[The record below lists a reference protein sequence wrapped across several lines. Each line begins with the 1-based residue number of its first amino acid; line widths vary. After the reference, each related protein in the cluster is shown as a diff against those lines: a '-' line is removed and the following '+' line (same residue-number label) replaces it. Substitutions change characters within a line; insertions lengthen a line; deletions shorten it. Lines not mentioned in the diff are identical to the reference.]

1 MMNRLAL
8 YAFVLVGI
16 AICPRPCFSADKE
29 RPYVVI
35 HHQGDF
41 GCHTFRIPGI
51 AKTNDGTLLAVYD
64 MRYTS
69 RRDLQAHIDIGLS
82 RSTDGGQTWERPR
95 PIMDMGEYGG
105 LPQDQNGCSDPNIL
119 IDAGTGEIL
128 VTALWTHAKPGTHQW
143 KDGGSEP
150 GIDPAQSSQFM
161 AVRSNDDGKTWT
173 KPENLTSQLKNPS
186 WFLFAPAPGNGI
198 TLSNGTLVIPTQGR
212 DANGL
217 PFSNLTWSDNHGKT
231 WTVSSPARSDTTE
244 SAVVELSDGSLML
257 NSRDN
262 RNRQDKS
269 KTNGRAVSVTSDLG
283 DHWTIHE
290 SDHGALPEP
299 VCMARLI
306 SHQLDDGRSVLFFSN
321 PHHTSKRKKMTV
333 QMSLDDGATWNK
345 QILLDQDGGAY
356 SSLVMVDHDTLGI
369 LYESSRADLIFQTID
384 LKEFGL

>member
-1 MMNRLAL
+1 
-8 YAFVLVGI
+8 
-16 AICPRPCFSADKE
+16 
-29 RPYVVI
+29 
-35 HHQGDF
+35 
-41 GCHTFRIPGI
+41 
-51 AKTNDGTLLAVYD
+51 
-64 MRYTS
+64 
-69 RRDLQAHIDIGLS
+69 
-82 RSTDGGQTWERPR
+82 
-95 PIMDMGEYGG
+95 MDMGEYGG

-198 TLSNGTLVIPTQGR
+198 TLSNGTLVIPPQGR

-299 VCMARLI
+299 VCMASLI

-333 QMSLDDGATWNK
+333 QMSLDDGTTWAK
-345 QILLDQDGGAY
+345 QILLDEEGGAY
-356 SSLVMVDHDTLGI
+356 SSLVMVDDNTLGI
-369 LYESSRADLIFQTID
+369 LYESSRADLVFQTIQ

>member
-8 YAFVLVGI
+8 NAFMLVGI
-16 AICPRPCFSADKE
+16 AIYPQSCFSADNE
-29 RPYVVI
+29 RPYIAI
-35 HHQGDF
+35 HRQGDF

-51 AKTNDGTLLAVYD
+51 AKTNDGTLLGVYD

-82 RSTDGGQTWERPR
+82 RSTDGGQTWESPR

-119 IDAGTGEIL
+119 IDTATGEIL

-143 KDGGSEP
+143 RADGSEP

-161 AVRSNDDGKTWT
+161 VVRSHDDGKTWT
-173 KPENLTSQLKNPS
+173 KPENWTAQLKDPT

-212 DANGL
+212 DANGT
-217 PFSNLTWSDNHGKT
+217 PFSNVMWSDNHGKT
-231 WTVSSPARSDTTE
+231 WTVSSPARSNTTE
-244 SAVVELSDGSLML
+244 SAVVELPDGSLML

-283 DHWTIHE
+283 DHWTIHG
-290 SDHGALPEP
+290 SDHSALPEP
-299 VCMARLI
+299 VCMASLI

-321 PHHTSKRKKMTV
+321 PHHTSKRKQMTV
-333 QMSLDDGATWNK
+333 QMSLDDGATWVK
-345 QILLDQDGGAY
+345 QILLDKEGGAY
-356 SSLVMVDHDTLGI
+356 SSLVMVDDNTLGI
-369 LYESSRADLIFQTID
+369 LYESSRADLVFQTIQ

>member
-8 YAFVLVGI
+8 YAFVLVDI
-16 AICPRPCFSADKE
+16 AICPQLCFSADNE

-35 HHQGDF
+35 HRQGDF

-290 SDHGALPEP
+290 SDHGVLPEP
-299 VCMARLI
+299 VCMASLI

-333 QMSLDDGATWNK
+333 QMSLDDGVTWNK

>member
-16 AICPRPCFSADKE
+16 AICPQLCFSADNE

-35 HHQGDF
+35 HRQGDF

-290 SDHGALPEP
+290 SDHGVLPEP
-299 VCMARLI
+299 VCMASLI

-333 QMSLDDGATWNK
+333 QMSLDDGVTWNK